1 MHRPGGELAT
11 FRSRVRRPNHYTAEA
26 EKGRSMEGG
35 EGREGRKG
43 QIGGKGQG
51 RREVVRKNVMGEE
64 VKDREGVGKE
74 ERGKDEEERREG
86 REGGGGGTG

>member
-1 MHRPGGELAT
+1 
-11 FRSRVRRPNHYTAEA
+11 
-26 EKGRSMEGG
+26 MEGG
-35 EGREGRKG
+35 EGIEGGKG

-64 VKDREGVGKE
+64 VKDREGAGK
-74 ERGKDEEERREG
+74 EEERREG